1 VSMEIRRLP
10 AKKSR
15 IFDLVS
21 GKYFPGSKEEMR
33 SGYVISPFGEK
44 ISRVNVIG
52 TVINSFV
59 NDDQTYSTLTLD
71 DGTETIQVRAFKGDV
86 EKLAN
91 HGLGELVIAIGK
103 VREYNG
109 EVYIGV
115 ETVRKIEDANMETM
129 RKLELLDQLVEKKE
143 IIKEIKGMFE
153 KMTREEL
160 VRAVEEKFGFDEETL
175 NIVLENLNVEKEVDY
190 KPQILELISSLDD
203 GEGVEVRKLFQI
215 TNLPE
220 NILENTFD
228 ELLANGL
235 LFEPKPGVIKRI

>member
-1 VSMEIRRLP
+1 MEIRRLP

-71 DGTETIQVRAFKGDV
+71 DGTETIQVRAFKQDV

-91 HGLGELVIAIGK
+91 HVLGELVITLGK

-129 RKLELLDQLVEKKE
+129 RKLELLDQLVDKKK
-143 IIKEIKGMFE
+143 IIKEIKGMIE

-160 VRAVEEKFGFDEETL
+160 VRAVEESFGFDEDTL
-175 NIVLENLNVEKEVDY
+175 NIVLENLNIEKEVDY

-203 GEGVEVRKLFQI
+203 GEGVEVRKLFQM

-235 LFEPKPGVIKRI
+235 LFEPKPGVVKRI